1 MTEQQRLKELLTAL
15 EKKPIKRLGQNFLL
29 NEGIIDS
36 IVQVVLSFPCRSVIE
51 IGPGLGGLTERLIKS
66 GVDLSL
72 IEIDEEYSQY
82 WIKRGIKT
90 FYMDALKFNWNREIF
105 KETIVCGNLP
115 YGISSRLLVDL
126 SFSGVSIP
134 YLVFMFQKE
143 VAKRIIAPL
152 NSPDYGFL
160 SVVSQTVF
168 DINRVIDAG
177 PKDFFPHPQVGSRV
191 LSFKRKKKGLSREY
205 FRFLQMAFAQPRKK
219 LQSNIK
225 KWNFNVD
232 WKKLF
237 EHMCVAEDV
246 RPGHV
251 SVETYRVMFKEIEKM
266 ERL

>member
-15 EKKPIKRLGQNFLL
+15 EKRPIKRLGQNFLL

-36 IVQVVLSFPCRSVIE
+36 IVQTVVRFPCRNIIE
-51 IGPGLGGLTERLIKS
+51 VGPGLGGLTERLIKS

-82 WIKRGIKT
+82 WVKRGIKT
-90 FYMDALKFNWNREIF
+90 FCMDALKFNWNKDIF
-105 KETIVCGNLP
+105 KETVVCGNLP

-126 SFSGVSIP
+126 SLSDAPIP

-143 VAKRIIAPL
+143 VAQRIIAPL
-152 NSPDYGFL
+152 GSSDYGFL
-160 SVVSQTVF
+160 SVVSQSVF
-168 DINRVIDAG
+168 DIDRVIDAG

-191 LSFKRKKKGLSREY
+191 LSFKRKRKGLSREY
-205 FRFLQMAFAQPRKK
+205 FRFLQMAFVQPRKK

-232 WKKLF
+232 WGKLF
-237 EHMCVAEDV
+237 EHVCIAEDV

-251 SVETYRVMFKEIEKM
+251 SVETYRAMFEEIRKVESS
-266 ERL
+266 